1 MKIHGICS
9 YNGTNYSG
17 WQKQT
22 KDPSVQ
28 KEIEKVLSTVL
39 NTETNIQGSG
49 RTDAGV
55 HANRQHFHFEVKN
68 DKKVD
73 IQKLQ
78 YSMNSML
85 PNDIKILS
93 LEAVNDDFH
102 ARFSAKGKRYIYKI
116 SRQAKDP
123 FKENLVWLN
132 PQPFDLELFKQ
143 ALNQF
148 LGTHNFQDFSSKE
161 EDEANFVRTISKV
174 EVCDKDDEISIT
186 FEGDGFMR
194 YQIRFMIGTAL
205 AVATKEIEI
214 SFIEKHLKD
223 GKNREIVHYKAPGQ
237 GLYLDEV
244 FY

>member
-9 YNGTNYSG
+9 YNGTKYSG

-22 KDPSVQ
+22 NDPSIQ
-28 KEIEKVLSTVL
+28 KEIEKVVSTIL
-39 NTETNIQGSG
+39 NTDTTIQGSG

-55 HANRQHFHFEVKN
+55 HAIRQHFHFEVKN
-68 DKKVD
+68 DKVVD
-73 IQKLQ
+73 LQKLT

-85 PNDIKILS
+85 PSDIKILA

-102 ARFSAKGKRYIYKI
+102 ARFSAKGKRYVYRI
-116 SRQAKDP
+116 SKEAKNP

-132 PQPFDLELFKQ
+132 PQPFDIALFKT
-143 ALNQF
+143 ALKMF
-148 LGTHNFQDFSSKE
+148 EGTHNFQDFTSKE
-161 EDEANFVRTISKV
+161 EDETNFVRTVSKV
-174 EVCDKDDEISIT
+174 EVNEQNDEISIT

-194 YQIRFMIGTAL
+194 YQIRYMIGTAF

-214 SFIEKHLKD
+214 SFIEKHLNNEKT
-223 GKNREIVHYKAPGQ
+223 REIIHYKAPSQ